1 MGSRGVVCVR
11 DQDAVVVVGA
21 GASAKAKRAAE
32 EMFEYDAVA
41 QTLTRKDKPSDM
53 LKVFDA
59 VRDAWVARQPQRFAL
74 RFVAYGLLLPCQ
86 VKVRIEVQTRVNHSQ
101 VLVYALEEPFEAPL
115 APPGATTSVEV
126 AAATAET
133 AAPATAVSADAGEG
147 TAKGK
152 AQRRKKKRRRTK

>member
-1 MGSRGVVCVR
+1 MQYGMHGWL
-11 DQDAVVVVGA
+11 AMPPA
-21 GASAKAKRAAE
+21 
-32 EMFEYDAVA
+32 
-41 QTLTRKDKPSDM
+41 P
-53 LKVFDA
+53 
-59 VRDAWVARQPQRFAL
+59 AL
-74 RFVAYGLLLPCQ
+74 MFVAYGLLLPCQ

-101 VLVYALEEPFEAPL
+101 VLVYALEEPFEAPM

-133 AAPATAVSADAGEG
+133 DAVSADAGEG